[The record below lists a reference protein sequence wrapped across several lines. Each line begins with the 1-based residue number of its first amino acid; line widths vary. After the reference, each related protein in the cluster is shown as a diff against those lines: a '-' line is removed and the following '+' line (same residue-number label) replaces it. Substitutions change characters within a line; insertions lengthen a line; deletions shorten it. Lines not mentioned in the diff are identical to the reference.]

1 MMNLDMVRAGGE
13 GMLSAKKNP
22 KGKDKNVELGDNM
35 PALFETEEQPL
46 HLKVPE
52 GWSVR
57 KKKQM

>member
-1 MMNLDMVRAGGE
+1 MNLDMVRAGGE
-13 GMLSAKKNP
+13 GMLPAKKNP
-22 KGKDKNVELGDNM
+22 KGKNKNVELGDNM

-57 KKKQM
+57 KKK